1 VRPRV
6 KRCARNR
13 RSDRC
18 PLAARARIVDAADC
32 VRIVATAQERGC
44 FLQIGHVLRSTSFCA
59 RGHEIVASG
68 RRGRVSSIDMQENV
82 AVWP

>member
-1 VRPRV
+1 
-6 KRCARNR
+6 
-13 RSDRC
+13 
-18 PLAARARIVDAADC
+18 